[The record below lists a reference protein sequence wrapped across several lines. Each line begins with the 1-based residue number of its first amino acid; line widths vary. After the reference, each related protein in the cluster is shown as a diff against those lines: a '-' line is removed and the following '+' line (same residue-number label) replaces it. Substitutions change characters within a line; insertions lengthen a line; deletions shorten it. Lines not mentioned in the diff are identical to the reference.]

1 MKDSNLIDFDREI
14 KALTMCRG
22 INETIQIYEVIE
34 NKETVT
40 IVTNYVDG
48 DDLVNFA
55 MHNEI
60 QKFCE
65 PQIKAIALPLL
76 HGLN

>member
-1 MKDSNLIDFDREI
+1 MDSGLIDFDREI

-22 INETIQIYEVIE
+22 IQETIQLYEVIE
-34 NKETVT
+34 NKESLT
-40 IVTNYVDG
+40 IVTNYVEG

-60 QKFCE
+60 QKFAE
-65 PQIKAIALPLL
+65 PQIKAIARPLL